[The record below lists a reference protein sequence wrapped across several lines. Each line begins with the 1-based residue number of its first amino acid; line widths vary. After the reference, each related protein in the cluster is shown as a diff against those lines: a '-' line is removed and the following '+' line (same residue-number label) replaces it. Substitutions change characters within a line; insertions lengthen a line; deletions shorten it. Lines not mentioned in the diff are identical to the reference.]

1 MKKIFYKLYA
11 SLMMVAFLFAACSPD
26 SNELE
31 APDVTADDLV
41 EGIAY
46 TITHDGSNPN
56 IVYLESKIGSKYTP
70 VWEHPQGRSQEQ
82 KITLKIPFDGTYT
95 VKFGVETRG
104 GVVYG
109 EPVTFTVDDFCADFV
124 TGEMWDFLAGGA
136 GHAKTWVPDNG
147 NYGMKQGFYS
157 CFDPSATYLDMV
169 TDNGTNWYPKDK
181 VWWEPGNGDV
191 GITEDDLNSYMT
203 FSLEGKAGLTVHR
216 FTEGQEA
223 VSEGLFSMNTDNH
236 TMSAVDVDFVHGAW
250 ADGKAVDFRNGFQ
263 ILLLTENQLM
273 IANYRDEA
281 LSGEGRCIYCWN
293 FVSKEYADNY
303 VPTDEPK
310 VDPVPDINGDG
321 NEIITTSKSKTW
333 ILSVNSPYNWT
344 TLAGD
349 MLNDFN
355 KPEDYNNGWAAY
367 DEEMITATKF
377 VFTASSS
384 NGGTYTLSS
393 YENEDREGTYT
404 IDKNNDITFDQP
416 INVLIS
422 HTNWGWDSNTY
433 MTTTAENKLRII
445 RTKVDVLGNVTDMW
459 LGCRSTEKDEYTA
472 YHFEVGS
479 GSPSPIDP
487 VKELK
492 KRLSGGSTLTYKVD
506 LAYPFCWAY
515 KPEDASTH
523 SIKADE
529 AFPDWT
535 GWTSAAYQ
543 YVEKMKFTF
552 NQNGSMKYI
561 APDGTATDATYE
573 IMNADSGYG
582 IDIVKFVGFDIN
594 PETPVCYT
602 GPGGWVNFCFNENPD
617 GLLANAPTDAG
628 WLELYEW
635 EYDENGNVAG
645 LWFGIVQ
652 GDNGTINEG
661 AVLTN
666 QRRIFH
672 FVVDK

>member
-303 VPTDEPK
+303 VPEPEEPEPTE
-310 VDPVPDINGDG
+310 PVLPDGWKEDVS
-321 NEIITTSKSKTW
+321 ETVSVIT
-333 ILSVNSPYNWT
+333 
-344 TLAGD
+344 
-349 MLNDFN
+349 
-355 KPEDYNNGWAAY
+355 
-367 DEEMITATKF
+367 
-377 VFTASSS
+377 SS
-384 NGGTYTLSS
+384 TIKWTLS
-393 YENEDREGTYT
+393 
-404 IDKNNDITFDQP
+404 DKNPVDWATQ
-416 INVLIS
+416 S
-422 HTNWGWDSNTY
+422 G
-433 MTTTAENKLRII
+433 KLM
-445 RTKVDVLGNVTDMW
+445 N
-459 LGCRSTEKDEYTA
+459 
-472 YHFEVGS
+472 
-479 GSPSPIDP
+479 
-487 VKELK
+487 
-492 KRLSGGSTLTYKVD
+492 
-506 LAYPFCWAY
+506 
-515 KPEDASTH
+515 
-523 SIKADE
+523 
-529 AFPDWT
+529 
-535 GWTSAAYQ
+535 GWTSPSDYPDWLGTLDPAVY
-543 YVEKMKFTF
+543 EGFSMTLDSKTMKAKFVT
-552 NQNGSMKYI
+552 
-561 APDGTATDATYE
+561 PDGTATECGYALDDKGIYTFDGTVPVVTIINWMTFRAGDGGTLRILSIEKGLSDELTGMWVGIPNPDKPDTEYIAYHLIPKAEGSATDDPLAAWK
-573 IMNADSGYG
+573 NALTG
-582 IDIVKFVGFDIN
+582 KTFVPDTNYFADWVAGDW
-594 PETPVCYT
+594 T
-602 GPGGWVNFCFNENPD
+602 GGWTSSVFPD
-617 GLLANAPTDAG
+617 DYTSQSWFWTEEISNACKASSLTFYTEGDVLKVDA
-628 WLELYEW
+628 
-635 EYDENGNVAG
+635 
-645 LWFGIVQ
+645 I
-652 GDNGTINEG
+652 DNGVERKGIIVTVDSDEATLTFSEAPLSFTWIYTNNEEGKGPWLFGSYDG
-661 AVLTN
+661 ANLNNIAAKGMYWGFVSKENEITMT
-666 QRRIFH
+666 H

>member
-1 MKKIFYKLYA
+1 
-11 SLMMVAFLFAACSPD
+11 MMVAFLFAACSPD

-104 GVVYG
+104 GIVYG

-216 FTEGQEA
+216 FTEGQEV

-303 VPTDEPK
+303 VPEPEEPEPTE
-310 VDPVPDINGDG
+310 PVLPDGWKEDVS
-321 NEIITTSKSKTW
+321 ETVSVIT
-333 ILSVNSPYNWT
+333 
-344 TLAGD
+344 
-349 MLNDFN
+349 
-355 KPEDYNNGWAAY
+355 
-367 DEEMITATKF
+367 
-377 VFTASSS
+377 SS
-384 NGGTYTLSS
+384 TIKWTLS
-393 YENEDREGTYT
+393 
-404 IDKNNDITFDQP
+404 DKNPVDWATQ
-416 INVLIS
+416 S
-422 HTNWGWDSNTY
+422 G
-433 MTTTAENKLRII
+433 KLM
-445 RTKVDVLGNVTDMW
+445 N
-459 LGCRSTEKDEYTA
+459 
-472 YHFEVGS
+472 
-479 GSPSPIDP
+479 
-487 VKELK
+487 
-492 KRLSGGSTLTYKVD
+492 
-506 LAYPFCWAY
+506 
-515 KPEDASTH
+515 
-523 SIKADE
+523 
-529 AFPDWT
+529 
-535 GWTSAAYQ
+535 GWTSPSDYPDWLGTLDPAVY
-543 YVEKMKFTF
+543 EGFSMTLDSKTMKAKFVT
-552 NQNGSMKYI
+552 
-561 APDGTATDATYE
+561 PDGTATECGYALDDKGIYSFDGTVPVVTIINWMTFRAGDGGTLRILSIEKGLSDELTGMWVGIPNPDKPDTEYIAYHLIPKAEGSATDDPLAAWK
-573 IMNADSGYG
+573 NALTG
-582 IDIVKFVGFDIN
+582 KTFVPDTNYFADWVAGDW
-594 PETPVCYT
+594 T
-602 GPGGWVNFCFNENPD
+602 GGWTSSVFPDDYTSQSWFWTEEISNACKASSLTFYTEGDVLKVDAIDYGVERKGIIVTVDSDEATLTFSEAPLSFTWIYTNNEEGKGPWLFGSYD
-617 GLLANAPTDAG
+617 GANLNNIAAKG
-628 WLELYEW
+628 MYWGFVSK
-635 EYDENGNVAG
+635 ENE
-645 LWFGIVQ
+645 I
-652 GDNGTINEG
+652 TM
-661 AVLTN
+661 T
-666 QRRIFH
+666 H

>member
-56 IVYLESKIGSKYTP
+56 IVYLESKIGSRYTP

-303 VPTDEPK
+303 VPEPEEPEPTE
-310 VDPVPDINGDG
+310 PVLPDGWKEDVS
-321 NEIITTSKSKTW
+321 ETVSVIT
-333 ILSVNSPYNWT
+333 
-344 TLAGD
+344 
-349 MLNDFN
+349 
-355 KPEDYNNGWAAY
+355 
-367 DEEMITATKF
+367 
-377 VFTASSS
+377 SS
-384 NGGTYTLSS
+384 TIKWTLS
-393 YENEDREGTYT
+393 
-404 IDKNNDITFDQP
+404 DKNPVDWATQ
-416 INVLIS
+416 S
-422 HTNWGWDSNTY
+422 G
-433 MTTTAENKLRII
+433 KLM
-445 RTKVDVLGNVTDMW
+445 N
-459 LGCRSTEKDEYTA
+459 
-472 YHFEVGS
+472 
-479 GSPSPIDP
+479 
-487 VKELK
+487 
-492 KRLSGGSTLTYKVD
+492 
-506 LAYPFCWAY
+506 
-515 KPEDASTH
+515 
-523 SIKADE
+523 
-529 AFPDWT
+529 
-535 GWTSAAYQ
+535 GWTSPSDYPDWLGTLDPAVY
-543 YVEKMKFTF
+543 EGFSMTLDSKTMKAKFVT
-552 NQNGSMKYI
+552 
-561 APDGTATDATYE
+561 PDGTATECGYALDDKGIYTFDGAVPVVTIINWMTFRAGDGGTLRILSIEKGLSDELTGMWVGIPNPDKPDTEYIAYHLIPKAEGSATDDPLAAWK
-573 IMNADSGYG
+573 NALTG
-582 IDIVKFVGFDIN
+582 KTFVPDTNYFADWVAGDW
-594 PETPVCYT
+594 T
-602 GPGGWVNFCFNENPD
+602 GGWTSSVFPD
-617 GLLANAPTDAG
+617 DYTSQSWFWTEEISNACKASSLTFYTEGDVLKVDA
-628 WLELYEW
+628 
-635 EYDENGNVAG
+635 
-645 LWFGIVQ
+645 I
-652 GDNGTINEG
+652 DNGVERKGIIVTVDGDEATLTFSEAPLSFTWIYTNNEEGKGPWLFGSYDG
-661 AVLTN
+661 ANLNNIATKGMYWGFVSKENEITMT
-666 QRRIFH
+666 H

>member
-104 GVVYG
+104 GIVYG

-303 VPTDEPK
+303 VPEPEEPEPTE
-310 VDPVPDINGDG
+310 PVLPDGWKEDVS
-321 NEIITTSKSKTW
+321 ETVSVIT
-333 ILSVNSPYNWT
+333 
-344 TLAGD
+344 
-349 MLNDFN
+349 
-355 KPEDYNNGWAAY
+355 
-367 DEEMITATKF
+367 
-377 VFTASSS
+377 SS
-384 NGGTYTLSS
+384 TIKWTLS
-393 YENEDREGTYT
+393 
-404 IDKNNDITFDQP
+404 DKNPVDWATQ
-416 INVLIS
+416 S
-422 HTNWGWDSNTY
+422 G
-433 MTTTAENKLRII
+433 KLM
-445 RTKVDVLGNVTDMW
+445 N
-459 LGCRSTEKDEYTA
+459 
-472 YHFEVGS
+472 
-479 GSPSPIDP
+479 
-487 VKELK
+487 
-492 KRLSGGSTLTYKVD
+492 
-506 LAYPFCWAY
+506 
-515 KPEDASTH
+515 
-523 SIKADE
+523 
-529 AFPDWT
+529 
-535 GWTSAAYQ
+535 GWTSPSDYPDWLGTLDPAVY
-543 YVEKMKFTF
+543 EGFSMTLDSKTMKAKFVT
-552 NQNGSMKYI
+552 
-561 APDGTATDATYE
+561 PDGTATECGYALDDKGIYTFDGTVPVVTIINWMTFRAGDGGTLRILSIEKGLSDELTGMWVGIPNPDKPDTEYIAYHLIPKAEGSATDDPLAAWK
-573 IMNADSGYG
+573 NALTG
-582 IDIVKFVGFDIN
+582 KTFVPDTNYFADWVAGDW
-594 PETPVCYT
+594 T
-602 GPGGWVNFCFNENPD
+602 GGWTSSVFPD
-617 GLLANAPTDAG
+617 DYTSQSWFWTEEISNACKASSLTFYTEGDVLKVDA
-628 WLELYEW
+628 
-635 EYDENGNVAG
+635 
-645 LWFGIVQ
+645 I
-652 GDNGTINEG
+652 DNGVERKGIIVTVDSDEATLTFSEAPLSFTWIYTNNEEGKGPWLFGSYDG
-661 AVLTN
+661 ANLNNIAAKGMYWGFVSKENEITMT
-666 QRRIFH
+666 H

>member
-216 FTEGQEA
+216 FTEGQEV

-303 VPTDEPK
+303 VPEPEEPEPTE
-310 VDPVPDINGDG
+310 PVLPDGWKEDVS
-321 NEIITTSKSKTW
+321 ETVSVIT
-333 ILSVNSPYNWT
+333 
-344 TLAGD
+344 
-349 MLNDFN
+349 
-355 KPEDYNNGWAAY
+355 
-367 DEEMITATKF
+367 
-377 VFTASSS
+377 SS
-384 NGGTYTLSS
+384 TIKWTLS
-393 YENEDREGTYT
+393 
-404 IDKNNDITFDQP
+404 DKNPVDWATQ
-416 INVLIS
+416 S
-422 HTNWGWDSNTY
+422 G
-433 MTTTAENKLRII
+433 KLM
-445 RTKVDVLGNVTDMW
+445 N
-459 LGCRSTEKDEYTA
+459 
-472 YHFEVGS
+472 
-479 GSPSPIDP
+479 
-487 VKELK
+487 
-492 KRLSGGSTLTYKVD
+492 
-506 LAYPFCWAY
+506 
-515 KPEDASTH
+515 
-523 SIKADE
+523 
-529 AFPDWT
+529 
-535 GWTSAAYQ
+535 GWTSPSDYPDWLGTLDPAVY
-543 YVEKMKFTF
+543 EGFSMTLDSKTMKAKFVT
-552 NQNGSMKYI
+552 
-561 APDGTATDATYE
+561 PDGTATECGYALDDKGIYSFDGTVPVVTIINWMTFRAGDGGTLRILSIEKGLSDELTGMWVGIPNPDKPDTEYIAYHLIPKAEGSATDDPLAAWK
-573 IMNADSGYG
+573 NALTG
-582 IDIVKFVGFDIN
+582 KTFVPDTNYFADWVAGDW
-594 PETPVCYT
+594 T
-602 GPGGWVNFCFNENPD
+602 GGWTSSVFPDDYTSQSWFWTEEISNACKASSLTFYTEGDVLKVDAIDYGVERKGIIVTVDSDEATLTFSEAPLSFTWIYTNNEEGKGPWLFGSYD
-617 GLLANAPTDAG
+617 GANLNNIAAKG
-628 WLELYEW
+628 MYWGFVSK
-635 EYDENGNVAG
+635 ENE
-645 LWFGIVQ
+645 I
-652 GDNGTINEG
+652 TM
-661 AVLTN
+661 T
-666 QRRIFH
+666 H

>member
-56 IVYLESKIGSKYTP
+56 IVYLESKIGSRYTP

-104 GVVYG
+104 GIVYG

-303 VPTDEPK
+303 VPEPEEPEPTE
-310 VDPVPDINGDG
+310 PVLPDGWKEDVS
-321 NEIITTSKSKTW
+321 ETVSVIT
-333 ILSVNSPYNWT
+333 
-344 TLAGD
+344 
-349 MLNDFN
+349 
-355 KPEDYNNGWAAY
+355 
-367 DEEMITATKF
+367 
-377 VFTASSS
+377 SS
-384 NGGTYTLSS
+384 TIKWTLS
-393 YENEDREGTYT
+393 
-404 IDKNNDITFDQP
+404 DKNPVDWATQ
-416 INVLIS
+416 S
-422 HTNWGWDSNTY
+422 G
-433 MTTTAENKLRII
+433 KLM
-445 RTKVDVLGNVTDMW
+445 N
-459 LGCRSTEKDEYTA
+459 
-472 YHFEVGS
+472 
-479 GSPSPIDP
+479 
-487 VKELK
+487 
-492 KRLSGGSTLTYKVD
+492 
-506 LAYPFCWAY
+506 
-515 KPEDASTH
+515 
-523 SIKADE
+523 
-529 AFPDWT
+529 
-535 GWTSAAYQ
+535 GWTSPSDYPDWLGTLDPAVY
-543 YVEKMKFTF
+543 EGFSMTLDSKTMKAKFVT
-552 NQNGSMKYI
+552 
-561 APDGTATDATYE
+561 PDGTATECGYALDDKGIYTFDGTVPVVTIINWMTFRAGDGGTLRILSIEKGLSDELTGMWVGIPNPDKPDTEYIAYHLIPKAE
-573 IMNADSGYG
+573 GSVTDDPLAAWKNALTG
-582 IDIVKFVGFDIN
+582 KTFVPDTNYFADWVAGDW
-594 PETPVCYT
+594 T
-602 GPGGWVNFCFNENPD
+602 GGWTSSVFPD
-617 GLLANAPTDAG
+617 DYTSQSWFWTEEISNACKASSLTFYTEGDVLKVDA
-628 WLELYEW
+628 
-635 EYDENGNVAG
+635 
-645 LWFGIVQ
+645 I
-652 GDNGTINEG
+652 DNGVERKGIIVTVDSDEATLTFSEAPLSFTWIYTNNEEGKGPWLFGSYDG
-661 AVLTN
+661 ANLNNIAAKGMYWGFVSKENEITMT
-666 QRRIFH
+666 H

>member
-109 EPVTFTVDDFCADFV
+109 EPVTFTVEDFCADFV

-303 VPTDEPK
+303 VPEPEEPEPTEPVLPDGWKEDVSETVSVITSSTIKWTLSDKNPVDWATQSGKLMNGWTSPSDYPDWLGTLDPAVYEGFSMTLDSKTMKAKFVTPDGMATECGYALDDKGIYTFDGTVPAVTIINWMTFRAGDGGTLRILSIEKGLSDELTGMWVGIPNPDKPDTEYIAYHLIPKAEGSATD
-310 VDPVPDINGDG
+310 DPLAAWKNALTGKTFVPDTNYFAD
-321 NEIITTSKSKTW
+321 W
-333 ILSVNSPYNWT
+333 V
-344 TLAGD
+344 AG
-349 MLNDFN
+349 
-355 KPEDYNNGWAAY
+355 
-367 DEEMITATKF
+367 
-377 VFTASSS
+377 
-384 NGGTYTLSS
+384 
-393 YENEDREGTYT
+393 
-404 IDKNNDITFDQP
+404 
-416 INVLIS
+416 
-422 HTNWGWDSNTY
+422 
-433 MTTTAENKLRII
+433 
-445 RTKVDVLGNVTDMW
+445 
-459 LGCRSTEKDEYTA
+459 
-472 YHFEVGS
+472 
-479 GSPSPIDP
+479 
-487 VKELK
+487 
-492 KRLSGGSTLTYKVD
+492 
-506 LAYPFCWAY
+506 
-515 KPEDASTH
+515 
-523 SIKADE
+523 
-529 AFPDWT
+529 DWT
-535 GWTSAAYQ
+535 GGWTSSVFPDDYTSQSWFWTEEISNACKASSL
-543 YVEKMKFTF
+543 TF
-552 NQNGSMKYI
+552 YTEGDVLKV
-561 APDGTATDATYE
+561 DA
-573 IMNADSGYG
+573 I
-582 IDIVKFVGFDIN
+582 
-594 PETPVCYT
+594 
-602 GPGGWVNFCFNENPD
+602 
-617 GLLANAPTDAG
+617 
-628 WLELYEW
+628 
-635 EYDENGNVAG
+635 
-645 LWFGIVQ
+645 
-652 GDNGTINEG
+652 DNGVERKGIIVTVDSDEATLTFSEAPLSFTWIYTNNEEGKGPWLFGSYDG
-661 AVLTN
+661 ANLNNIAAKGMYWGFVSKENEITMT
-666 QRRIFH
+666 H